1 MIIYILFVQISI
13 YFIMNTYLIGK
24 KALTKFNI
32 IFSTTAVLLLVF
44 LYEIIE
50 LYASVIMFLCLIVVN
65 YKNIKDWCES
75 IYTSAIT
82 MIIII
87 LSDHITSIVL
97 YSYNLLAL
105 PQINILSATLEE
117 IVIHLG
123 SFIVITVLLAKIW
136 SIISN
141 KINVLKD
148 RFKNL
153 KVVVAMFSAFTY
165 LGYSASILIVR
176 NLGNENKMI
185 ILNGFFLI
193 IYFLI
198 FLVSLVFLL
207 NYQKKKYEVKKRK
220 LEFENLQIYTDS
232 LEQSY
237 TEIRKFR
244 HDYINILASM
254 SEYIKNKDIEA
265 LDTYFNENIMKVSES
280 IKLNN
285 FKLNYLKNIKIP
297 EIKGL
302 LSSKLIIAQEKGI
315 DITFE
320 SVDII
325 YNIYMDRVELCRCL
339 GILLDNA
346 IEEAASISNAK
357 VNVAFINYTN
367 SISFIVMNSYIDKG
381 YKVFK
386 YFEKGF
392 STKGEKRGLG
402 LSNLKEIIARIP
414 NTQLDTNIE
423 NGNFIQEI
431 KIDKK
436 ENNQ

>member
-13 YFIMNTYLIGK
+13 YFIINTYLIGK

-44 LYEIIE
+44 LYEIVE

-65 YKNIKDWCES
+65 YKNIKEWCES

-82 MIIII
+82 VIIII

-97 YSYNLLAL
+97 YSDNLLAL
-105 PQINILSATLEE
+105 PQINIVSSTLKE
-117 IVIHLG
+117 IVTHLG
-123 SFIVITVLLAKIW
+123 SFIIITVLLAKIW
-136 SIISN
+136 SIITN
-141 KINVLKD
+141 KINILEDK
-148 RFKNL
+148 FKNL
-153 KVVVAMFSAFTY
+153 KVAVAMFSSFTY
-165 LGYSASILIVR
+165 LCYIASIVIVR

-193 IYFLI
+193 VYFLI

-207 NYQKKKYEVKKRK
+207 NYQKKKYEVKKRE
-220 LEFENLQIYTDS
+220 LEFKNLQIYTDS

-237 TEIRKFR
+237 TEMRKFR

-265 LDTYFNENIMKVSES
+265 LDTYFNENIMKVSEA

-285 FKLNYLKNIKIP
+285 FKLNYLKNIKIL

-367 SISFIVMNSYIDKG
+367 SISFIVMNSYFDKG

-392 STKGEKRGLG
+392 STKGENRGLG
-402 LSNLKEIIARIP
+402 LSNLKEIISRVP
-414 NTQLDTNIE
+414 NAQLDTNIE

-436 ENNQ
+436 ENKQ